1 MVAYLLVIKVRAN
14 IFCWAMPM
22 TSCCLDP
29 HFFRF
34 NLIYGWQELKET
46 FLPVKPIFFVVKTP
60 HLTRGPG
67 DRSWPCRAV
76 SRSGRGMN
84 IAVVNPDGS
93 LSSFQAMG
101 MLFTEGPCLNLFLRA
116 NILIKQD
123 KTNIYSCFTTEND
136 DNTQFIFF
144 YWRKM
149 RTKPFYSNF
158 NHVVNPIIKFAF
170 RFL

>member
-1 MVAYLLVIKVRAN
+1 
-14 IFCWAMPM
+14 M

-29 HFFRF
+29 HFF
-34 NLIYGWQELKET
+34 GSKET
-46 FLPVKPIFFVVKTP
+46 FLPVKPIFIVVKTP
-60 HLTRGPG
+60 YLTRGPG

-101 MLFTEGPCLNLFLRA
+101 MPFTEGPCLNLFLPA

-123 KTNIYSCFTTEND
+123 KTNIYSCFITEND
-136 DNTQFIFF
+136 DKTQFSFF
-144 YWRKM
+144 LLKENED
-149 RTKPFYSNF
+149 KP
-158 NHVVNPIIKFAF
+158 I
-170 RFL
+170 L